1 MNMPGLSRI
10 SAQMRRLLPR
20 TRPVGLILLYHR
32 VAAPA
37 TDPQLLAVTP
47 ERFADQMAHLSR
59 HFEVVSL
66 HELVSRM
73 PNGGTGSRLAAVTF
87 DDGYA
92 DNLSH
97 AKPILDSCKVP
108 ATVFVATAALA
119 TGSAFWWDELEQLLL
134 HPSLLPSSLKLEID
148 GRVFEWDL
156 GPDAEYTNA
165 DFAAHRTWN
174 VLRCDDPT
182 ERHRLYRALCRL
194 FKPLTEET
202 RQRALCDLRAWASVS
217 HDRSPSPRMLT
228 REDVRRLG
236 EVPGVEVGAHT
247 ASHQVLANLPLNAQR
262 KEIASSKE
270 CLEAIMGRPVRT
282 FAYPYGTRADYTK
295 DTAVLVNE
303 EGFALACSNF
313 PEAVTSTSDIYQLP
327 RFVVRDWTEEQF
339 ASMLAAWWDGRE
351 GDEPCDQ

>member
-10 SAQMRRLLPR
+10 SAQMRRLWPR

-37 TDPQLLAVTP
+37 TDPQLLSVTP

-73 PNGGTGSRLAAVTF
+73 PKAGTGSRLVAVTF

-108 ATVFVATAALA
+108 ATVFIATAALA
-119 TGSAFWWDELEQLLL
+119 TGSAFWWDELEQLFL
-134 HPSLLPSSLKLEID
+134 HPSSLPSSLKLEIE

-156 GPDAEYTNA
+156 GRDAEYTSA
-165 DFAAHRTWN
+165 DFAPHRTWN

-182 ERHRLYRALCRL
+182 ARHRLYRALCRL

-202 RQRALCDLRAWASVS
+202 RQRALCDLRVWASLS
-217 HDRSPSPRMLT
+217 DRGPSPRMLT
-228 REDVRRLG
+228 REDVRRLA
-236 EVPGVEVGAHT
+236 EAPGVEVGAHT
-247 ASHQVLANLPLNAQR
+247 ASHQVLANLPLTTQR
-262 KEIASSKE
+262 KEIASSKA

-303 EGFALACSNF
+303 EGFALACSNY
-313 PEAVTSTSDIYQLP
+313 PETVTGTSDVYQLP
-327 RFVVRDWTEEQF
+327 RFVVRDWTEARF